1 MNKVEIV
8 LRQTQQGAVSE
19 TVLASFENS
28 ETVLAARPT
37 SESMTFPGL
46 VILLN
51 ERLVY
56 RNDTMILLTHKEY
69 CTLVFLAKHLNWTY
83 SANQIYE
90 AVWLRNGGYCGNA
103 VSKVIGHLRHKLT
116 PDTPRSG
123 YIQTVVGHGYKF
135 KIPEQLPD

>member
-8 LRQTQQGAVSE
+8 LRQTKQGAVSE

-28 ETVLAARPT
+28 EAAAIEQST

-69 CTLVFLAKHLNWTY
+69 CTLVFLAKHPNWTY

-90 AVWLRNGGYCGNA
+90 AVWHKNEGYCGNA
-103 VSKVIGHLRHKLT
+103 VSKIIGHLRHKLT
-116 PDTPRSG
+116 PGTPRSG
-123 YIQTVVGHGYKF
+123 YIQTVVGQGYKF
-135 KIPEQLPD
+135 KIPEQSPD

>member
-8 LRQTQQGAVSE
+8 LRQTKQDVVSE
-19 TVLASFENS
+19 TVLASFEN
-28 ETVLAARPT
+28 PD

-69 CTLVFLAKHLNWTY
+69 CTLVFLAKHPNWTY

-90 AVWLRNGGYCGNA
+90 AVWHKNEGYCGNA

-116 PDTPRSG
+116 PGTPRSG

-135 KIPEQLPD
+135 IPEQSLD